1 MTCGAFLVSTVSNI
15 YNTIAGEFR
24 TQPGLP
30 SRSYILK
37 LSLKCLKTHE
47 FSTNFN
53 DSVISFK
60 FVSRNLILH
69 FSYVCAQTALRHT
82 SCLTSAAVLTSFR
95 LPLESRLFFNR
106 DVLAVSTPQL
116 VCWLLIKVIYRTKLS
131 LRILTKRTVESHSF
145 YFQFCC
151 LSSIFKQHAVEPYS
165 RYLSHY

>member
-1 MTCGAFLVSTVSNI
+1 MTWKAFLVSTVSNI
-15 YNTIAGEFR
+15 LNTIAGEFR

-69 FSYVCAQTALRHT
+69 FSYVCAQTLSRRS
-82 SCLTSAAVLTSFR
+82 SCLTSAAVFTFFR

-106 DVLAVSTPQL
+106 DVLAVSTVQL

-131 LRILTKRTVESHSF
+131 LRILTKRTVDSHSF
-145 YFQFCC
+145 SFPFCYFF
-151 LSSIFKQHAVEPYS
+151 SIYQNI
-165 RYLSHY
+165 L